1 VEEHAPDAGEVMSRL
16 GALVRKELRQIR
28 RDRRLVFS
36 LIGPPLL
43 QILLFGYALDADV
56 NNLRIGVVDT
66 SRSSESRE
74 LVADITST
82 RVFRMNGYFSSVADL
97 EAELNRSRLD
107 VGLVI
112 PADFDRKRARN
123 QSVQVQLVL
132 NAVNANTATIA
143 EGYTRALIS
152 SYNQRHSGDSSKAL
166 PVAPSVALLYNPG
179 LEGSWFIVTGVFG
192 ILLVLN
198 GTLVAAAALIREKES
213 GTVEQLLMTPASS
226 TEVIVAKIAPLFL
239 LLMGTATLVMI
250 AIRLVFGVP
259 VRGNPLLLTL
269 AAALCVLTGIALG
282 TLLSTFS
289 RSAQQAQLLALFINP
304 PLAVLSGALTPIEAM
319 PVWLQP
325 VTLLNPVR
333 HFALISRGVLLKG
346 SGICD
351 LYPNILALAAFAF
364 TLLAIS
370 VWRFRKQL
378 T

>member
-1 VEEHAPDAGEVMSRL
+1 MSRL
-16 GALVRKELRQIR
+16 PALFRKELRQIR
-28 RDRRLVFS
+28 RDRRLTIS
-36 LIGPPLL
+36 LIIPPLM
-43 QILLFGYALDADV
+43 QILLFGSALDADV

-66 SRSSESRE
+66 SRGTDSRE
-74 LVADITST
+74 LVADITSN
-82 RVFRMNGYFSSVADL
+82 RVFRMSGYFGSMDAL

-112 PADFDRKRARN
+112 PVDFDRKRARSE
-123 QSVQVQLVL
+123 SVQVQLLL

-152 SYNQRHSGDSSKAL
+152 SYNQKHASGVRPAMVSA
-166 PVAPSVALLYNPG
+166 SVALLYNPG
-179 LEGSWFIVTGVFG
+179 LVGSWFIVTGVFG

-226 TEVIVAKIAPLFL
+226 TEVIVAKMAPLFL

-259 VRGNPLLLTL
+259 VQGNLLLL
-269 AAALCVLTGIALG
+269 GFAAALCVLTGIALG

-289 RSAQQAQLLALFINP
+289 KSAQQAQLLALFINP
-304 PLAVLSGALTPIEAM
+304 PMATLSGALTPVEAM

-333 HFALISRGVLLKG
+333 HFAVVSRGVLLKG
-346 SGICD
+346 AGIGD
-351 LYPNILALAAFAF
+351 LYPNILALAGF
-364 TLLAIS
+364 TAVLLGIS

-378 T
+378 K